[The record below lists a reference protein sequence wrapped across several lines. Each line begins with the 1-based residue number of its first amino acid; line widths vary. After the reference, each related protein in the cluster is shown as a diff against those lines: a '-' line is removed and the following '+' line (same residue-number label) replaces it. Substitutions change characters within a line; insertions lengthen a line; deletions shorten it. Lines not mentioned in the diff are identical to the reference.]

1 MQNKPPSAT
10 NMAMSRESSSILQPE
25 NSLEVISD
33 GKLSDIA
40 RPAHS
45 RGSTR
50 TMSQLSM
57 QSTSIMSF
65 ELESLPDDN
74 TSLTGLQEDELYL
87 EEAVLDSNDDCVD
100 VYSDVDIPDSSM
112 QHLPSNSVVT
122 RQSKDLKDRLE
133 DSSSPD
139 INSKEFEKEI
149 FKLSKKFS
157 KTKQLRENSTL
168 VAQSNIKSS
177 PAPSTGKLQSVNSN
191 VESIQKEQ
199 EIDPKISRGMDK
211 IRKLDEILA
220 EKIKL
225 EREAKADRKRQ
236 EKEWQLEIKGF
247 VEWCGRKSSTP
258 IIQQFLALTNGI
270 SDDHPADDNEDE
282 MKPLFQTEVQ
292 AEFCDRL
299 KDKDEEASN
308 CKDAYEK
315 TEESNEY
322 STKQPA
328 VNNNEKGDRKGSTNS
343 CKSEKSRKKDFI
355 KRNIALAAKAHETV
369 SLTEQEKQR
378 LNELLSDESDLLLV
392 DNPFSKNDSHKL
404 PSGYELDEDA
414 KKALTDI
421 DEKLKCL
428 VPQSDFESVCFSP
441 LSDEQLLTGRTS
453 NSVAAS
459 KQGWD
464 VPGDRYGDG
473 ILKQEKHYR
482 EMQQRLQQI
491 EAELEKIDKLEEAG
505 SHSDSPKI
513 SSDLLHQLLEV
524 DSRLTSSALSILDS
538 ARSNLDS
545 ARTDAN
551 KEIYEPSLDGS
562 SCLDCST
569 TSFKEKSY
577 HDIGV

>member
-1 MQNKPPSAT
+1 
-10 NMAMSRESSSILQPE
+10 MAMFRDSSTILQPE

-45 RGSTR
+45 RGSAR

-74 TSLTGLQEDELYL
+74 TSLTGLQEEELYL
-87 EEAVLDSNDDCVD
+87 EEAVVDGNDDCVD
-100 VYSDVDIPDSSM
+100 VCSDVDIPDSSV
-112 QHLPSNSVVT
+112 QYIPSNSVVS
-122 RQSKDLKDRLE
+122 RHPKDLKDRLE
-133 DSSSPD
+133 DKSSPD
-139 INSKEFEKEI
+139 VNSKEFEREI

-157 KTKQLRENSTL
+157 KTKQLRKEASL
-168 VAQSNIKSS
+168 VAQNCTKSS
-177 PAPSTGKLQSVNSN
+177 PASSTGHPQAVSSSI
-191 VESIQKEQ
+191 ESIQKEQ
-199 EIDPKISRGMDK
+199 EIDPKISRGMEK
-211 IRKLDEILA
+211 IKKLDEMLA
-220 EKIKL
+220 EKVKL
-225 EREAKADRKRQ
+225 EKEAKADRKRQ

-247 VEWCGRKSSTP
+247 IDWCGRKSSTP

-270 SDDHPADDNEDE
+270 SDPCAVDENEDD
-282 MKPLFQTEVQ
+282 MKPLFQTEIQ
-292 AEFCDRL
+292 ADFCDKL
-299 KDKDEEASN
+299 EDNDEAAGN

-315 TEESNEY
+315 KEKSN
-322 STKQPA
+322 TCGTGQLDGK
-328 VNNNEKGDRKGSTNS
+328 NNEKEDRKGSLNT

-355 KRNIALAAKAHETV
+355 RRNIALAAHAHEMV

-392 DNPFSKNDSHKL
+392 DNPFSKHDSHKL

-414 KKALTDI
+414 KRALTDI

-441 LSDEQLLTGRTS
+441 ISDDQLLTGRTG
-453 NSVAAS
+453 NSTTAS
-459 KQGWD
+459 RQGGD
-464 VPGDRYGDG
+464 ISGDRYGDG
-473 ILKQEKHYR
+473 TLKQEKHYR

-491 EAELEKIDKLEEAG
+491 EAELEKIDQLEEAG
-505 SHSDSPKI
+505 SHSDSPTI
-513 SSDLLHQLLEV
+513 SSDLLRQLLEV

-545 ARTDAN
+545 ARSDAN
-551 KEIYEPSLDGS
+551 REIYEPSLDGS